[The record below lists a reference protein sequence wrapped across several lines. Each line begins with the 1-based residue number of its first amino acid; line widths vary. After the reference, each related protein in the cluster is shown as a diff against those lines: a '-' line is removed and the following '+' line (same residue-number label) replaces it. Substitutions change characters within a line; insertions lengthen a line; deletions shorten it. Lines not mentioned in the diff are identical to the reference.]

1 MAPQSYYLGGKIRAS
16 DFNIFAGDINDIVG
30 IGSGDSGYGQDHLV
44 VTQAIAGNSITAALW
59 DELLS
64 SINYAAQHQGTSINV
79 PSSSSDAAW
88 PAPGNVVSILPT
100 LETDIA
106 NIVANKLNSD
116 ISYMTVVSNT
126 ISASETYVDP
136 NNGTPNWTNA
146 NQVYYEVRITFASED
161 SRRQFFNA
169 GGEIRFDSTLSN
181 VGSDAQSLDWQSVL
195 NAIAT
200 VKLSLTATES
210 SASVGTPG
218 VGFNQLTSTY
228 QNVYTKGGTGDYSAN
243 QLNINAKLTGTD
255 AIDVKISFD
264 DAHAADTGTWSNNG
278 GGSWTGTDYVAGTLT
293 VEVGELVAD
302 DSPDGVEMTDATN
315 SDWTRTY
322 TTLSTL
328 S

>member
-59 DELLS
+59 DELLTA
-64 SINYAAQHQGTSINV
+64 INFAAQHQGTSISV
-79 PSSSSDAAW
+79 PSSTLDASW
-88 PAPGNVVSILPT
+88 PAPGNIIAILPT
-100 LETDIA
+100 LETDIS
-106 NIVANKLNSD
+106 NIVTNKLNFD
-116 ISYMTVVSNT
+116 ISQMTVVSNT
-126 ISASETYVDP
+126 ISASETYIDP
-136 NNGTPNWTNA
+136 NVGTPTWTGS
-146 NQVYYEVRITFASED
+146 NQVYYEVRVTFASED

-200 VKLSLTATES
+200 VKLGLTSTES

-243 QLNINAKLTGTD
+243 QLNINARLQGTT
-255 AIDVKISFD
+255 AIDVKLSFD
-264 DAHAADTGTWSNNG
+264 DAHAADTGTSG
-278 GGSWTGTDYVAGTLT
+278 GAAWTGTDYVAGTLSI
-293 VEVGELVAD
+293 EVGELVAD
-302 DSPDGVEMTDATN
+302 DTPDGVEMTDNTN
-315 SDWTRTY
+315 PDWARTY
-322 TTLSTL
+322 TTLSPL